1 MVEKF
6 VIFEIFWK
14 SIIFIRIQKKK
25 KKRTRIPFSSKR
37 IKFIPL
43 NVFLFH
49 LSYFQANRT
58 FKSLQLRDISCAFNE
73 QIQII
78 LRKLCCLK

>member
-14 SIIFIRIQKKK
+14 SIIFIRIQKK